1 MYHKIRITVVSLV
14 AMTICLLSSSATL
27 SYFTDTDGTTNNF
40 TIGNA
45 STSLALYSDA
55 TGEQAFVPSSD
66 PLTDKTNIPL
76 YLEATNN
83 GNIPVYQRFRIV
95 IPIALANVV
104 TLNLPAG
111 NDCKVETVD
120 NNICSDDDYTIKY
133 NASVEVENK
142 PTYAEYY
149 VTYNHILPVD
159 GKTSRWPLTGVHI
172 DGLSGTNKELFTCV
186 NNDSNNCVFGISAY
200 SDAIQTSGFPN
211 AIEAFEE
218 LGEVY

>member
-27 SYFTDTDGTTNNF
+27 SYFTDTEGTTNNF

-45 STSLALYSDA
+45 STSLALYSDKN
-55 TGEQAFVPSSD
+55 GEQVFVPSAD
-66 PLTDKTNIPL
+66 PLMDNKDIPF
-76 YLEATNN
+76 YLEATND
-83 GNIPVYQRFRIV
+83 GNIPVYQRFRVV

-120 NNICSDDDYTIKY
+120 NKICSDDDYTIKY

-172 DGLSGTNKELFTCV
+172 DGLSDTNKSLFTCA

-218 LGEVY
+218 FGETY